1 MRTVRTVADL
11 RAALRDVR
19 YAGATVGLVITQPT
33 MGHLHDGHLSLVRR
47 AHVVCDAVV
56 VSLFL
61 SRFQSDWSR
70 QPDGCRR
77 DDEIDAA
84 AALAAG
90 ADLLFA
96 PPREEVYPPGFA
108 SEVRVGG
115 LTEPLEGVQ
124 RGVSHFH
131 GVTTV
136 VTKAINMTRPD
147 VAFVGQKDAQQTL
160 VVRKLVRDLDL
171 PVRIEVCPTARE
183 PDGLPISS
191 HNLLLTQEDRRGAA
205 AIWPALE
212 AARRAAA
219 SGEREPSALVRAARD
234 VLSARDIEPEY
245 LELVDSGTLEPVHC
259 LDGEALLAIAVRF
272 GDTRVIDNLVLRR
285 ST

>member
-1 MRTVRTVADL
+1 MRTVRTVAGL
-11 RAALRDVR
+11 RAALRDLR
-19 YAGATVGLVITQPT
+19 HAGATVGLVITQPT
-33 MGHLHDGHLSLVRR
+33 MGHLHEGHLSLVAR
-47 AHVVCDAVV
+47 ARDLCDAVV

-61 SRFQSDWSR
+61 SRDQSDWAR
-70 QPDGCRR
+70 EPDGCRR
-77 DDEIDAA
+77 TDELDAA
-84 AALAAG
+84 AAAAAG

-136 VTKAINMTRPD
+136 VTKAFNMTQPD
-147 VAFVGQKDAQQTL
+147 VAFVGQKDAQQVL

-183 PDGLPISS
+183 PDGVAISS
-191 HNLLLTQEDRRGAA
+191 HNLLLTPEDRRRAA

-212 AARRAAA
+212 AARRAADC
-219 SGEREPSALVRAARD
+219 GEREPSALVRVARD
-234 VLSARDIEPEY
+234 VLGARDIEPEY
-245 LELVDSGTLEPVHC
+245 LELVSSDTLEPVHC
-259 LDGEALLAIAVRF
+259 LAGEALLAVAVRF
-272 GDTRVIDNLVLRR
+272 GDTRVIDNLVLRE

>member
-1 MRTVRTVADL
+1 MRTVRTVAELRSALHDL
-11 RAALRDVR
+11 RHT
-19 YAGATVGLVITQPT
+19 GGTVGLVITQPT

-47 AHVVCDAVV
+47 AREVCDATVV
-56 VSLFL
+56 MLFL
-61 SRFQSDWSR
+61 SSHQPDWAR
-70 QPDGCRR
+70 DPDGCVREVEQ
-77 DDEIDAA
+77 DVAA
-84 AALAAG
+84 AAAAG

-96 PPREEVYPPGFA
+96 PPREEVYPAGFA
-108 SEVRVGG
+108 TEVRVGG

-136 VTKAINMTRPD
+136 VTKALNMTQPD
-147 VAFVGQKDAQQTL
+147 VAFVGQKDAQQVL

-183 PDGLPISS
+183 PDGVPISS
-191 HNLLLTQEDRRGAA
+191 HNLLLTPEDRRRAA

-212 AARRAAA
+212 AARRAVDR
-219 SGEREPSALVRAARD
+219 GERDPSALVRATHD
-234 VLSARDIEPEY
+234 VLSTRDIEPEY
-245 LELVDSGTLEPVHC
+245 LELVSSDTLEPVHR
-259 LDGEALLAIAVRF
+259 LAGEALLAVALRF
-272 GDTRVIDNLVLRR
+272 GDTRVIDNLVLRE